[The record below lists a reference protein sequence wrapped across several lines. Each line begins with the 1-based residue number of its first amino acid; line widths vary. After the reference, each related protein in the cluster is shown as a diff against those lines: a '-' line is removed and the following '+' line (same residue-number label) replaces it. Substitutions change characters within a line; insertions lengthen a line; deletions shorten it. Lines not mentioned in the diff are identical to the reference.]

1 MNKFI
6 IKSFGYLTIIL
17 TIGFL
22 LKFAL
27 YRYDILNLELSSKF
41 CSVEIYPIAEIEVLR
56 TKKVDVK
63 EEKNIIHDSK
73 LSVNPLEIENEALS
87 SKKVDVKE
95 EMNIIHDNKLSVN
108 PLEIENEIKRI
119 SKEECGKRKLGD
131 FCQKDLLA
139 IAYTEHRDLNCNRKG
154 DGGKSV
160 GCYQI
165 HLGYHPEVTAEQAK
179 DLKFSIAWTLNRL
192 VANKYPQKRS
202 IAVMK
207 HNGSPW
213 TKKTLAYLKSVNR
226 YNN

>member
-1 MNKFI
+1 MNIKKKLVKIPPPDRNLNYWHEKKMNKYI

-17 TIGFL
+17 TIAFL
-22 LKFAL
+22 LKFVL
-27 YRYDILNLELSSKF
+27 YRYDILNLELSRKF
-41 CSVEIYPIAEIEVLR
+41 CSVEIYPIAEIEALR
-56 TKKVDVK
+56 TKKVNVK
-63 EEKNIIHDSK
+63 EEKNIIT
-73 LSVNPLEIENEALS
+73 E
-87 SKKVDVKE
+87 
-95 EMNIIHDNKLSVN
+95 NKLSVN

-139 IAYTEHRDLNCNRKG
+139 IAYTEHRDLNCDRKG

-165 HLGYHPEVTAEQAK
+165 HLGYHPEVTVEQAK

-192 VANKYPQKRS
+192 VANKYPVKRS

-207 HNGSPW
+207 HNGTPW
-213 TKKTLAYLKSVNR
+213 TKKTLAYLKSVNS
-226 YNN
+226 YKN